1 MAQILKGTDVANAMK
16 EVLIAEVSSLL
27 EKGVSPK
34 LAIIRVGNKP
44 DDMAYQKGAVKRCE
58 ILGITSEVFAFSE
71 DITEEEL
78 IKEVKAINDN
88 DKIHGIL
95 LLAPLPRHINE
106 SRIKELISPQKDADG
121 MTTENQFKVYAGDLS
136 GYAPCTPSAVME
148 MLSFANI
155 DLAGKNVAL
164 IGRSLIVGK
173 PLAMLLIKANATVTV
188 CHTKTVDI
196 EKICKSADII
206 IAAAGSAKMVN
217 KSFLGKNQ
225 IIIDVGINVDENGNL
240 CGDVDFADAEAVA
253 SLITP
258 VPGGVG
264 SVTTSVLAKH
274 VIDSAKKSI

>member
-58 ILGITSEVFAFSE
+58 ILGITSEVFAFPE

-88 DKIHGIL
+88 DKTHGIL

-148 MLSFANI
+148 MLSFAKI